1 MTFCLD
7 VVLTGDSPVLNPPA
21 ATLLHS
27 NLMEPLAP
35 TLRSIAADWLKKS
48 DPAAVPV
55 VLWPMVCGESVA
67 ARTSAKS
74 FADGELKIAVPDR
87 QWADQLRE
95 FVPRYLAAINEVAPA
110 KVKMITFEAPAG
122 K

>member
-1 MTFCLD
+1 
-7 VVLTGDSPVLNPPA
+7 
-21 ATLLHS
+21 
-27 NLMEPLAP
+27 MEPLAP

-74 FADGELKIAVPDR
+74 FADGELKITVPDR

-110 KVKMITFEAPAG
+110 KVKAITFEAAAG

>member
-1 MTFCLD
+1 
-7 VVLTGDSPVLNPPA
+7 
-21 ATLLHS
+21 
-27 NLMEPLAP
+27 MEPLAP
-35 TLRSIAADWLKKS
+35 TLRSIAADWLKKT

-55 VLWPMVCGESVA
+55 VLWPIVCGESVA
-67 ARTSAKS
+67 ARTSARS
-74 FADGELKIAVPDR
+74 FSDGELTVAVPDR

-110 KVKMITFEAPAG
+110 KVKAIKFEAPAG

>member
-1 MTFCLD
+1 
-7 VVLTGDSPVLNPPA
+7 
-21 ATLLHS
+21 
-27 NLMEPLAP
+27 MEPLAP
-35 TLRSIAADWLKKS
+35 TLRTIAADWLKRTE
-48 DPAAVPV
+48 PAAIPI

-74 FADGELKIAVPDR
+74 FADGQLTVAVPDR
-87 QWADQLRE
+87 QWAEQLRE

-110 KVKMITFEAPAG
+110 KVKAITFEALAS